1 MHSFQNILVYT
12 GRTFKH
18 PHRRFQVAFQGVLT
32 NIRHASTTDTTLAPN
47 TTSWEPLHSNLL
59 WGPLQGGIVFLRN
72 F

>member
-18 PHRRFQVAFQGVLT
+18 SHRRFQVAFQDVLT
-32 NIRHASTTDTTLAPN
+32 NIRHASITDITLAPN
-47 TTSWEPLHSNLL
+47 TTSWELHSNLL
-59 WGPLQGGIVFLRN
+59 WGPLQGGSVFLRN